1 MLKKFFLFV
10 GILLFVIIA
19 LNLYVYQQSAPF
31 VLSINVNEVFPVAI
45 VPGAG
50 LNRDKTPSLALRD
63 RLNGAIK
70 FYEGQKITKILV
82 SGDNRFVYYDE
93 PTAMQ
98 NYLVENGLPESAVVR
113 DFAGQRTY
121 DTCYRAKYIFGLDRA
136 VIFTQTY
143 HLWRAVYLCRS
154 LGLDAYG
161 IPVDESIY
169 IPSRYRYWLFREVFA
184 RISAVW
190 DVNVGK
196 PLPIL
201 GAPEPIFP

>member
-1 MLKKFFLFV
+1 MLKKFFLIV
-10 GILLFVIIA
+10 VILLFVIVA

-31 VLSINVNEVFPVAI
+31 ILAINTNEVFPIGI

-63 RLNGAIK
+63 RLNGAMQ
-70 FYEGQKITKILV
+70 FYKGQKISKILV
-82 SGDNRFVYYDE
+82 SGDNRFAYYDE

-98 NYLVENGLPESAVVR
+98 NYLVENGLAESNVVR

-121 DTCYRAKYIFGLDRA
+121 DTCYRAKHIFGLDRVA
-136 VIFTQTY
+136 IFTQTY

-161 IPVDESIY
+161 IRVDESEY
-169 IPSRYRYWLFREVFA
+169 IPSRYRYWLFREIFA

-190 DVNVGK
+190 DVNIGQ

-201 GAPEPIFP
+201 GEPEPIFP